1 MLDKLEAIYTRY
13 KNVEELISQP
23 DILSD
28 MKRFT
33 HLNKEY
39 KNLTG
44 IVNKYHEYKNLMD
57 NMDNAR
63 DILKN
68 EKDSDLRDM
77 LKRN

>member
-44 IVNKYHEYKNLMD
+44 IVNKYH
-57 NMDNAR
+57 
-63 DILKN
+63 
-68 EKDSDLRDM
+68 
-77 LKRN
+77 